1 LTGAPANE
9 SKYTRVAE
17 PAQAD
22 ARRDIDPERRE
33 APGGKRLIPDGAVDL
48 LDKIA
53 VDPEGLGDRSRS
65 HHGASMHFLQSV
77 LLWNSCESFA
87 CDFGT
92 GAPHFSQT
100 SSAAEVLAGAG
111 GFTTRATAAAACS
124 SAGGRYMTQVHFT
137 LNNKEVQSIIE
148 QSVKDEVSKN
158 ILTTVFNQLME
169 NQRTEYIQADDY
181 ERSES
186 RQSQRNGY
194 YERDFTTRVGTLELK
209 VPRTR
214 DGEFAPTVFERY
226 QRNEKALLASMLEMY
241 VSGVSTRKVSK
252 IVEEL
257 CGKSV
262 SKSFVS
268 SLTEQLDPM
277 VKEWQNRSLSGTNY
291 PYLMT
296 DVLYIKVREDH
307 RVLSKSCHIA
317 IGITEG
323 GDREIIGFM
332 IQNEES
338 DDTWSIFFDY
348 LKERGLQGTELIISD
363 AHKGLVSAIR
373 RSFTNASW
381 QRCQVHFLRNIFSSI
396 PKKNSKPFREAVKSD
411 L

>member
-1 LTGAPANE
+1 
-9 SKYTRVAE
+9 
-17 PAQAD
+17 
-22 ARRDIDPERRE
+22 
-33 APGGKRLIPDGAVDL
+33 
-48 LDKIA
+48 
-53 VDPEGLGDRSRS
+53 
-65 HHGASMHFLQSV
+65 
-77 LLWNSCESFA
+77 
-87 CDFGT
+87 
-92 GAPHFSQT
+92 
-100 SSAAEVLAGAG
+100 
-111 GFTTRATAAAACS
+111 
-124 SAGGRYMTQVHFT
+124 
-137 LNNKEVQSIIE
+137 
-148 QSVKDEVSKN
+148 
-158 ILTTVFNQLME
+158 
-169 NQRTEYIQADDY
+169 
-181 ERSES
+181 
-186 RQSQRNGY
+186 
-194 YERDFTTRVGTLELK
+194 
-209 VPRTR
+209 
-214 DGEFAPTVFERY
+214 
-226 QRNEKALLASMLEMY
+226 
-241 VSGVSTRKVSK
+241 STRKVSK

-277 VKEWQNRSLSGTNY
+277 VNEWQNRSLSGTSY

-338 DDTWSIFFDY
+338 DDTWSIFFEY

-373 RSFTNASW
+373 KSFTNASW

-396 PKKNSKPFREAVKSD
+396 PKKNSKPFREAVKAIFKFTDIELARTAKNALVGEYIDQSKYTKACETLDNGFEDAFQYTVIGNGHNRLKSTNLLERLNQEVRRREKIIRIFPNRTSANRLIGAVLMD
-411 L
+411 LHDEWLSSTRKYIKFDQ